1 MMSKSEFEK
10 VAGQVMYYPHADH
23 GHRGDLYVQTTT
35 ANYICLIS
43 RGCLL
48 DLTGRLFIGP
58 CTYIAAGVK
67 VWTHK
72 HNIASTEILLDRK
85 ARMGAEFTIP
95 LDKVIMDD
103 VWIYESLILPG
114 CRMIATG
121 VVIGAGSVVTH
132 SITEPWS
139 IWGGNP
145 AVKIGSRQN
154 FAKSFMVEVMENIER
169 MDSSLKS
176 GEKFNPDE
184 FERLYE
190 KNCIKEKIIKEVL

>member
-1 MMSKSEFEK
+1 MMSKADFER

-23 GHRGDLYVQTTT
+23 GYRGDLYVMTVKE
-35 ANYICLIS
+35 YYRCLIS

-48 DLTGRLFIGP
+48 DLTGSLFIGP
-58 CTYIAAGVK
+58 KTYISTGVK

-72 HNIASTEILLDRK
+72 HDIASTEILLDRQ
-85 ARMGAEFTIP
+85 ARMGAAFTIP

-103 VWIYESLILPG
+103 VWIYESMILPG

-121 VVIGAGSVVTH
+121 VVVGAGSVVTR
-132 SITEPWS
+132 SITEAWS

-145 AVKIGSRQN
+145 AVKIVSRLKIWEKPLVQLSE
-154 FAKSFMVEVMENIER
+154 KIIDI
-169 MDSSLKS
+169 DSTLKS
-176 GEKFNPDE
+176 GKKFNPDE

-190 KNCIKEKIIKEVL
+190 KNCIKK

>member
-1 MMSKSEFEK
+1 MSKADFER

-23 GHRGDLYVQTTT
+23 GYRGDLYVMTVKE
-35 ANYICLIS
+35 YYRCLIS
-43 RGCLL
+43 RGCIL
-48 DLTGRLFIGP
+48 DMTGSMFIGP
-58 CTYIAAGVK
+58 STYIAAGVK

-72 HNIASTEILLDRK
+72 HDIAGTEIILERQ
-85 ARMGAEFTIP
+85 ARLGAAFTIP

-103 VWIYESLILPG
+103 VWIYESMILPG

-121 VVIGAGSVVTH
+121 VVIGAGSVVTR

-145 AVKIGSRQN
+145 AVKISSRLKIWEKPLIQLSEKM
-154 FAKSFMVEVMENIER
+154 AHI
-169 MDSSLKS
+169 DSVLKS

-190 KNCIKEKIIKEVL
+190 KNCIKK